1 MFGQPHILN
10 PGFGYQFI
18 QVITSWGVA
27 VYLVSLFH
35 LKKLSNQPFL
45 VLGMLS
51 PIITVFNPLF
61 VDLFIRLEETNVLW
75 RLCYFIPLHFV
86 AAAVCILLW
95 QCASRSSFPKKS
107 ICSIALLSFFL
118 LLLPSVGPV
127 KLNTYAKTTLERV
140 GIANRVEYWK
150 DMIEFLGTL
159 DNKYDILTDPV
170 SGYMISA
177 FTPHQTYQYKFFPD
191 RTYYNRPF
199 LFDNYD
205 QFPLS
210 KYDGKLLVI
219 NYRNGDPSR
228 TGELSHH
235 WHKDVLRLSDYYSTA
250 LVVHLETNPDRF
262 EKLWS
267 RDRISIYL
275 IR

>member
-1 MFGQPHILN
+1 
-10 PGFGYQFI
+10 
-18 QVITSWGVA
+18 
-27 VYLVSLFH
+27 VSLFH

-45 VLGMLS
+45 ILGMLS
-51 PIITVFNPLF
+51 PVITVFNPLF
-61 VDLFIRLEETNVLW
+61 VDLFIRLEETKVLW

-95 QCASRSSFPKKS
+95 QCVSRSSFPKQL
-107 ICSIALLSFFL
+107 ICSIALLSLFL

-127 KLNTYAKTTLERV
+127 KLNIYAKTTLERV
-140 GIANRVEYWK
+140 GIANRVEHWK
-150 DMIEFLGTL
+150 DMIEFLDTL
-159 DNKYDILTDPV
+159 DNKYEILTDPI

-177 FTPHQTYQYKFFPD
+177 FTPHRTFQYKFLTGRWYD
-191 RTYYNRPF
+191 ERPF

-210 KYDGKLLVI
+210 EYNGKLLVV
-219 NYRNGDPSR
+219 NNRNGDPSR